1 MSLERGT
8 ALALYRGILRLHKE
22 KLPVQMRG
30 LGDAYVKSEFRL
42 HKTAKLSFLPSFFK
56 AWNEYADGLKQQSS
70 QTGFGSPLGEKVAT
84 LTDDQKK
91 MLEQLAAE
99 ATREA
104 QK

>member
-8 ALALYRGILRLHKE
+8 VFALYRGILRLHKE

-42 HKTAKLSFLPSFFK
+42 HKTAKPSFLPNFFK
-56 AWNEYADGLKQQSS
+56 AWNEYAEGLQQQSS

-84 LTDDQKK
+84 LTDDQKR